1 VAFVLLEENSDIA
14 KKFTPYPT

>member
-1 VAFVLLEENSDIA
+1 LEENSDIA